1 MKLKLF
7 ILFACSALVVGCSSS
22 QDEMNEANAE
32 FTEEKTKTL
41 QEYKECVD
49 DADDEYELK
58 KCEALLNAVKAL
70 ETKSN

>member
-1 MKLKLF
+1 MKLKL
-7 ILFACSALVVGCSSS
+7 LMMMAFAALMAGCSSS
-22 QDEMNEANAE
+22 QDQMNEANAE

-70 ETKSN
+70 ESK